1 MDSEFS
7 KTGLELYVRPY
18 GVVPTGHECGI
29 IEVVPNAKSRA
40 QLVSRQEVYLPL
52 RMGGFL
58 ASDQE
63 SLYLQGELADGG
75 LYEIFQHEFGLPGS
89 KRFEAAR
96 DSFIK
101 SSAG

>member
-1 MDSEFS
+1 
-7 KTGLELYVRPY
+7 
-18 GVVPTGHECGI
+18 
-29 IEVVPNAKSRA
+29 
-40 QLVSRQEVYLPL
+40 
-52 RMGGFL
+52 MGGFL
-58 ASDQE
+58 ASDEE